1 MTPKYFVTPS
11 DIIIDSVD
19 DIRKAAYATVAD
31 RYHGKDM
38 KMDDSDEQFLAGIE
52 EACNKLR
59 TEVER
64 WTMRN
69 CCCCTP
75 NLSLAQRQV
84 DVDYAKAINGI
95 KNFPPYLDNPKGGDI

>member
-1 MTPKYFVTPS
+1 MTPKYFNDMPY
-11 DIIIDSVD
+11 DIIIDRID
-19 DIRKAAYATVAD
+19 DIRKAAYATVVD

-38 KMDDSDEQFLAGIE
+38 KMDESDEQFLAGIE

-64 WTMRN
+64 WTID
-69 CCCCTP
+69 
-75 NLSLAQRQV
+75 LSLAQRQV

-95 KNFPPYLDNPKGGDI
+95 KNFPPYLDRSKGG